1 MPVKRLRSTRHPDSG
16 TVAVGAAVGVRE
28 RGAEAVEFALV
39 VPMFLLL
46 VFGVVDFGYMIN
58 RDTMINNASR
68 EGARAGAFNPDQ
80 AAINTLVRQSLTTV
94 EPIGTSPSKI
104 TVTVTCRTPL
114 GSVICDLTNHT
125 TDAASGGTVI
135 VKVDYQHSWI
145 TPVGSTI
152 MPGGILLSKTTW
164 MRIE

>member
-1 MPVKRLRSTRHPDSG
+1 VARCFPPKIGRHD
-16 TVAVGAAVGVRE
+16 

-39 VPMFLLL
+39 VPIFLLL

-68 EGARAGAFNPDQ
+68 EGAREGALNPDS
-80 AAINTLVRQSLTTV
+80 AAISTLVRQALATV
-94 EPIGTSPSKI
+94 EPVGTTPSKI
-104 TVTVTCRTPL
+104 TVTVTCRKPDDTACATFA
-114 GSVICDLTNHT
+114 G
-125 TDAASGGTVI
+125 DAKPGGTVI
-135 VKVDYQHSWI
+135 VKVNYSHSWI

-152 MPGGILLSKTTW
+152 YPSGITLSRTTE